1 MDRRK
6 LAIAAGGIG
15 ALAFVISERVRPAPC
30 PYAQRWLLEVPR
42 PFLSRADV
50 VEVLAPKP
58 GEAIIEIGPGPG
70 YHSLAVARELEPGGT
85 LHAFDVQ
92 QDMLDALMERASREG
107 VANVEPRQ
115 GDARELPY
123 DDASIDGALLVTVL
137 GEIPDGDAALRELH
151 RVLRPGARLVVGE
164 ILLDP
169 HFVRPSALRRRAE
182 AAGFRFDRRRGPA
195 VAFQSVFVRD

>member
-70 YHSLAVARELEPGGT
+70 YHSLAVARRGPRPRGPSRCVRGAGRRAGPRGG
-85 LHAFDVQ
+85 A
-92 QDMLDALMERASREG
+92 G
-107 VANVEPRQ
+107 EPR
-115 GDARELPY
+115 G
-123 DDASIDGALLVTVL
+123 G
-137 GEIPDGDAALRELH
+137 GK
-151 RVLRPGARLVVGE
+151 
-164 ILLDP
+164 
-169 HFVRPSALRRRAE
+169 RRAPP
-182 AAGFRFDRRRGPA
+182 GRRP
-195 VAFQSVFVRD
+195 